1 MNAGPDVFSAMFQ
14 FTALPPLALYIHF
27 PWCVRKCPYC
37 DFNSHAVRGEI
48 PEEQYIDALLAD
60 LESDLPRVWGR
71 PVRSVFLGGGTPS
84 LFSPA
89 AIERLLAGVRARVVL
104 LPEAEI
110 TLEAN
115 PGTVAAPAHP
125 APTTHMDVQVSREAG
140 SRERPAFAHP
150 CAAETERLRGYR
162 AAGVNR
168 LSIGIQSFQPEQ
180 LQKLGRIHGRDEAL
194 AAAQAARTAGFD
206 NFNLDLMFGLPQQ
219 TLAEAL
225 ADLRTA
231 LALNPA
237 HLSLYQLTL
246 EPNTLFHAQPPELP
260 DDDALAAMQE
270 ALQAELSDAGFV
282 QYEVSAYAR
291 AGQEPKCREAHG
303 SARAAAGQE
312 PTYRDAHGCASVAGA
327 TDAQNPL
334 RQQQRLDGR
343 ARAAAGQRCRHNLN
357 YWQFGDYLG
366 IGAGAHAKITASDN
380 ITRLWKV
387 KQPRDYLAA
396 AGTPGV
402 LGGEQQLATQ
412 DVAFEFMLNAL
423 RLTEGVTTDLFTER
437 TGLPLAAIEVALAQ
451 AQQRGLLA
459 PGGAR
464 LHPTALGRRFL
475 NDLIALFLPT
485 SDQRPAH

>member
-1 MNAGPDVFSAMFQ
+1 MLQ

-48 PEEQYIDALLAD
+48 PEEQYIDALLTD
-60 LESDLPRVWGR
+60 LEQDLPRVWGR

-84 LFSPA
+84 LFSPE

-104 LPEAEI
+104 LPEAEV

-115 PGTVAAPAHP
+115 PGTV
-125 APTTHMDVQVSREAG
+125 
-140 SRERPAFAHP
+140 
-150 CAAETERLRGYR
+150 ETERFSGYR

-180 LQKLGRIHGRDEAL
+180 LKKLGRIHGRDEAL

-219 TLAEAL
+219 TPDEAL

-246 EPNTLFHAQPPELP
+246 EPNTLFHAHPPELP
-260 DDDALAAMQE
+260 DDDVLAAMQD
-270 ALQAELSDAGFV
+270 ALQMELAGAGFP

-291 AGQEPKCREAHG
+291 AGR
-303 SARAAAGQE
+303 
-312 PTYRDAHGCASVAGA
+312 
-327 TDAQNPL
+327 
-334 RQQQRLDGR
+334 
-343 ARAAAGQRCRHNLN
+343 RCRHNLN

-366 IGAGAHAKITASDN
+366 IGAGAHAKITHPTG

-387 KQPRDYLAA
+387 KQPREFLATV
-396 AGTPGV
+396 GTPDV
-402 LGGEQQLATQ
+402 LGGEQSLSTE

-423 RLTEGVTTDLFTER
+423 RLTEGFPTALFTER
-437 TGLPLAAIEVALAQ
+437 TGLPLTTLAPALAQ
-451 AQQRGLLA
+451 ASARGLIEHDDA
-459 PGGAR
+459 TIRTTP
-464 LHPTALGRRFL
+464 LGRRFL
-475 NDLIALFLPT
+475 NDLITVFLPERDSRT
-485 SDQRPAH
+485 QAGRHKH